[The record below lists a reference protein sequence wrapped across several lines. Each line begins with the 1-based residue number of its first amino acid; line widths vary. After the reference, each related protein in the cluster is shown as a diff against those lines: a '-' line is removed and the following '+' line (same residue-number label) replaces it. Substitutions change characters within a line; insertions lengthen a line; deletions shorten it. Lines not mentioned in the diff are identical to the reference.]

1 MKMALIGKNSFL
13 KRKKKTQIIV
23 LYVAKNLKE
32 GKKNFAHILVR
43 QNIIMD

>member
-1 MKMALIGKNSFL
+1 MVLIGKNGFQ

-32 GKKNFAHILVR
+32 GKKKFAHALVQ
-43 QNIIMD
+43 QNIIMA